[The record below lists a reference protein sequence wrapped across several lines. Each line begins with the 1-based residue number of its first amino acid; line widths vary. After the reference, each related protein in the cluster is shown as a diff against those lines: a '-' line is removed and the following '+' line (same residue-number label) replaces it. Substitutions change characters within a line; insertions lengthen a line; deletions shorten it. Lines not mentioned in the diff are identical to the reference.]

1 MGQVLFVDYRFFI
14 LNEESGTYT
23 HHLATGFEFDLI
35 GDLDFDVT
43 WVWDRIQDPR
53 QNSDGSFP
61 EQDDL
66 RMMFG
71 LGFSF

>member
-1 MGQVLFVDYRFFI
+1 M
-14 LNEESGTYT
+14 E
-23 HHLATGFEFDLI
+23 TGFEFDPV

-53 QNSDGSFP
+53 QNSDCSVP
-61 EQDDL
+61 KQDAF
-66 RMMFG
+66 RTMFG